1 MRFGHQNVT
10 VITDLNPRA
19 SRARV
24 PAGYEPELVLEQS
37 PRKLNKAKL
46 VCLTRDRVLDEPAHN
61 GSDRDD

>member
-24 PAGYEPELVLEQS
+24 PEGTGAGYEPEIVL
-37 PRKLNKAKL
+37 
-46 VCLTRDRVLDEPAHN
+46 
-61 GSDRDD
+61 